1 MIDRQGKL
9 PYDYYSHPWEAEA
22 NDFGESNSTEN
33 DKQPLPSGGYNF
45 IWRGPG
51 DVGSEMGEWFNPKTG
66 DQLHPNLNHLPPKKP
81 HWGWRNKLK
90 RILLDIFKN

>member
-1 MIDRQGKL
+1 M
-9 PYDYYSHPWEAEA
+9 A
-22 NDFGESNSTEN
+22 NLIQLGMTNN
-33 DKQPLPSGGYNF
+33 LCLRGGYNF